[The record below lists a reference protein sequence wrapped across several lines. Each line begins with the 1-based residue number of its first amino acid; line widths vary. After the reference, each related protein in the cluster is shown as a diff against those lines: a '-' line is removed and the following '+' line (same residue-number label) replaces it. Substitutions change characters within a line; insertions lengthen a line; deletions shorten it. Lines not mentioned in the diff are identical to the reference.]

1 MLGLF
6 KDNIWKL
13 NIKINEIRK
22 MLVLEFLSFKIYFI
36 DILLNIVEYFE
47 YKNKIIMYYK
57 VNFK

>member
-1 MLGLF
+1 
-6 KDNIWKL
+6 
-13 NIKINEIRK
+13 